1 MAAMEGVDISEGDE
15 NHVDELSLD
24 ADLDEL
30 DDKEFDLP
38 PVENPPTLE
47 SILNAPDEDGS
58 LQESSIII
66 QVHSSRLQVSWK
78 RHCRQA
84 VRQVGLFEL
93 RFEDLK

>member
-15 NHVDELSLD
+15 NHVDELGLD

-66 QVHSSRLQVSWK
+66 QVGHTFGR
-78 RHCRQA
+78 
-84 VRQVGLFEL
+84 
-93 RFEDLK
+93 